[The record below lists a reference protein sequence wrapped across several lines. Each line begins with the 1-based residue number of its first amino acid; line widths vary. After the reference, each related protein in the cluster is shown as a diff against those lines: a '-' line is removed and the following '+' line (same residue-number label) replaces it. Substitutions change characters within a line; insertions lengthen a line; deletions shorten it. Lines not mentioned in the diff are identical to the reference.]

1 MKLTI
6 LPRYLVEARTGLILG
21 THLLHEEF
29 HKILNTVKLAIDSRA
44 CTVEL
49 LLIHC
54 GGGSQRPVCSTLI
67 NNKA

>member
-29 HKILNTVKLAIDSRA
+29 HKILNTVKLAIDSHA

-49 LLIHC
+49 LLI
-54 GGGSQRPVCSTLI
+54 SLWWRLSTTCLQHS
-67 NNKA
+67 NQQ

>member
-49 LLIHC
+49 LLIPLWW
-54 GGGSQRPVCSTLI
+54 RLSTTCLQHS
-67 NNKA
+67 NQQ